1 MTLEPARAD
10 SEARAI
16 VVRECIATSLSLELD
31 AVPLEANLMHDLGA
45 DSLTFLD
52 IVFRLE
58 QAFDIQITRGEME
71 RAAKG
76 NMSDDEFAPSGV
88 ISEAGL
94 ERLRSLIPESGQRIQ
109 AGLRPG
115 QILGLFTARTFL
127 NMVEG
132 KLRGQ
137 AL

>member
-1 MTLEPARAD
+1 MTTEATQASTKDRA
-10 SEARAI
+10 ALL
-16 VVRECIATSLSLELD
+16 RECIAQSLSLDVE
-31 AVPLEANLMHDLGA
+31 AVPLDANLMDDLGA

-76 NMSDDEFAPSGV
+76 DMSDDEFAPDGV

-94 ERLRSLIPESGQRIQ
+94 ARLRSLIPESAHRIHP
-109 AGLRPG
+109 GLRPA
-115 QILGLFTARTFL
+115 QILSLFTAQTFL

-137 AL
+137 AV

>member
-1 MTLEPARAD
+1 MQEAPPTTKDRAT
-10 SEARAI
+10 I
-16 VVRECIATSLSLELD
+16 VRECIATSLSLPLD
-31 AVPLEANLMHDLGA
+31 QVHLDSNLMQELGA
-45 DSLTFLD
+45 DSLSFLD

-58 QAFDIQITRGEME
+58 QEFSIQITRGEME

-76 NMSDDEFAPSGV
+76 NMSDEEFAPSGA

-94 ERLRSLIPESGQRIQ
+94 ARLRSLIPESTHRIH

-115 QILGLFTARTFL
+115 QIPSLFTTRTFL

-132 KLRGQ
+132 KLKGET
-137 AL
+137 L

>member
-1 MTLEPARAD
+1 MEATQESTKDRAT
-10 SEARAI
+10 
-16 VVRECIATSLSLELD
+16 VLRECIALSLSLEVE
-31 AVPLEANLMHDLGA
+31 AVPLDANLMDDLGA

-58 QAFDIQITRGEME
+58 QAFDIQLTRGEME

-76 NMSDDEFAPSGV
+76 DMSDEEFAPSGV

-94 ERLRSLIPESGQRIQ
+94 ARLRSLIPESAHKIHP
-109 AGLRPG
+109 GLRPG
-115 QILGLFTARTFL
+115 QILSLFTAQTFL

-137 AL
+137 SL

>member
-1 MTLEPARAD
+1 MTVEVARAD
-10 SEARAI
+10 TEARAI
-16 VVRECIATSLSLELD
+16 LVRECIATSLSIEVD
-31 AVPLEANLMHDLGA
+31 AVPLDANLMHDLGA

-76 NMSDDEFAPSGV
+76 SMSDEEFAPGGV

-94 ERLRSLIPESGQRIQ
+94 ARLRSLIPESEQRIY

-115 QILGLFTARTFL
+115 QILSLFTARTFL

>member
-1 MTLEPARAD
+1 MELAHAAKDRAT
-10 SEARAI
+10 
-16 VVRECIATSLSLELD
+16 VVRGCVAESLSLDPEKVQLD
-31 AVPLEANLMHDLGA
+31 SNLINDLGA

-58 QAFDIQITRGEME
+58 QEFDIQITRGEME

-76 NMSDDEFAPSGV
+76 NMSDEEFAPDGV

-94 ERLRSLIPESGQRIQ
+94 ERLRSLIPESAHRIHS
-109 AGLRPG
+109 GLRPG
-115 QILGLFTARTFL
+115 QILNLFTVRTFS

-132 KLRGQ
+132 KLRGETV
-137 AL
+137 

>member
-1 MTLEPARAD
+1 MEPAQAGTKDRATL
-10 SEARAI
+10 
-16 VVRECIATSLSLELD
+16 VRECIATSLSLNFD
-31 AVPLEANLMHDLGA
+31 AVPLDANLMHDLGA

-58 QAFDIQITRGEME
+58 QTFDIQITRGEME

-76 NMSDDEFAPSGV
+76 SMSDEEFAPNGV

-94 ERLRSLIPESGQRIQ
+94 DRLRQLIPESADRIHP
-109 AGLRPG
+109 GLRPG
-115 QILGLFTARTFL
+115 QILSLFTARTFL

-132 KLRGQ
+132 KLNGQ
-137 AL
+137 TLE

>member
-1 MTLEPARAD
+1 MATEAADVGTQDRATL
-10 SEARAI
+10 
-16 VVRECIATSLSLELD
+16 VRECIATALSLECA
-31 AVPLEANLMHDLGA
+31 AVPLDANLMHDLGA

-76 NMSDDEFAPSGV
+76 SMSDEEFAPGGV

-94 ERLRSLIPESGQRIQ
+94 ARLRSLIPESSERILP
-109 AGLRPG
+109 GLRPG

-132 KLRGQ
+132 KLSGQ
-137 AL
+137 AP

>member
-1 MTLEPARAD
+1 MEAPRENTKDRAT
-10 SEARAI
+10 
-16 VVRECIATSLSLELD
+16 VLCECIAQSLSIDVE
-31 AVPLEANLMHDLGA
+31 AVPLDANLMDDLGA

-76 NMSDDEFAPSGV
+76 DMSDEEFAPSGV
-88 ISEAGL
+88 VSEAGL
-94 ERLRSLIPESGQRIQ
+94 ARLRSLIPESAHRIHP
-109 AGLRPG
+109 GLRPG
-115 QILGLFTARTFL
+115 QILSLFTAQTFL